1 MIFIRTKELAYVK
14 IWNQWLRRVYGKRCY
29 THAGQ
34 SRNGGSGYPIVIFG
48 CTDGI
53 SHDTREK
60 LNILDG
66 YETMAPQLAIDLLE
80 KMIKGEKVESIRI
93 EPKVICEEKSDVLN
107 LIWLG
112 KLAKHDYI

>member
-1 MIFIRTKELAYVK
+1 
-14 IWNQWLRRVYGKRCY
+14 
-29 THAGQ
+29 
-34 SRNGGSGYPIVIFG
+34 
-48 CTDGI
+48 
-53 SHDTREK
+53 
-60 LNILDG
+60 
-66 YETMAPQLAIDLLE
+66 MAPQLAIDLLE